1 MKPVSTKS
9 EERFDD
15 KITIPEEIATES
27 KKDLA
32 VMQKIPPHKK
42 NQDMKK

>member
-15 KITIPEEIATES
+15 EITIPEEIATES
-27 KKDLA
+27 KKGLFFK
-32 VMQKIPPHKK
+32 MSG
-42 NQDMKK
+42 